1 MQFSDR
7 WGSGEDLSMENRQWR
22 PSMTPRYRT
31 EQAQLPLPFR
41 PSPIARLSG
50 EDRTAAL
57 MVLAQLLLA
66 AVGANPEEPEDER

>member
-1 MQFSDR
+1 
-7 WGSGEDLSMENRQWR
+7 
-22 PSMTPRYRT
+22 MTPRYRAD
-31 EQAQLPLPFR
+31 QAQLPLPFR

-50 EDRTAAL
+50 EERTAAL